1 MLEFGSSGEQQRSH
15 ARAWC
20 RTTKS
25 GLATRRRVSPA
36 WPSWPPLALPDLPR
50 RLRGARGFFFN
61 PSLEGG
67 FELFVLSSPSR
78 RRSSATTA
86 SSSAIRRSLAASN
99 SAISAGI
106 AIPPLIQIRP
116 PPSPTI
122 RQPKEEPVAFRT
134 HPRLGVTRATE
145 QGINSR
151 EQGSQF
157 AIAGKDQGIGSEIY
171 SRAPT
176 HPIASKSLRRG

>member
-78 RRSSATTA
+78 RRNSATKA

-116 PPSPTI
+116 PPSPKSVSQKRNLWHFGLTPAWELPARQNRELI
-122 RQPKEEPVAFRT
+122 RENR
-134 HPRLGVTRATE
+134 GV
-145 QGINSR
+145 NS
-151 EQGSQF
+151 
-157 AIAGKDQGIGSEIY
+157 
-171 SRAPT
+171 P
-176 HPIASKSLRRG
+176 